1 MPTPHRPNFD
11 PKWILIHQRPFS
23 NERHLF
29 GSLSFVT
36 LMHQFVLCFVVR
48 YLGNQVGFYMCT
60 VWIGRLGR
68 SPLHSSQQCLFFLL
82 YFVILSL
89 TTKHLLGQSPSSDR
103 TFCHFSVRWTLRVPS
118 LWLYKKGNGETLSGQ
133 VHPCVENLSLKYV
146 GHHVCIYKH
155 LHMCIYV

>member
-68 SPLHSSQQCLFFLL
+68 SPLHSSQQCLFFFAL
-82 YFVILSL
+82 
-89 TTKHLLGQSPSSDR
+89 
-103 TFCHFSVRWTLRVPS
+103 FCHPLFDHKAPS
-118 LWLYKKGNGETLSGQ
+118 WPITIFGPHILPLQ
-133 VHPCVENLSLKYV
+133 CSLDTQGSKFV
-146 GHHVCIYKH
+146 A
-155 LHMCIYV
+155 L